1 VWRGT
6 PDDTRADLIQKAL
19 DADRLDGMDST
30 GVPRAR
36 TAAPGELMTAI
47 FDPATTTSGINR
59 DGFELSVSCDPG
71 TCILEGT
78 YAVRAP

>member
-1 VWRGT
+1 V
-6 PDDTRADLIQKAL
+6 
-19 DADRLDGMDST
+19 DST
-30 GVPRAR
+30 GFR